1 MAGVNGA
8 RADLLL
14 AWPTDSLVRQL
25 EGWQRNHPHVAVRRT
40 APGGEAVGDLMD
52 ADLTIIDATDRP
64 REALETL
71 ARVHGGSDRLD
82 VAVYSER
89 MHEGL
94 EVFVRQRGI
103 LLLLGPMEQHE
114 WDALF
119 ERFA

>member
-8 RADLLL
+8 RVDLLL

-25 EGWQRNHPHVAVRRT
+25 EGWQRNHPDVSLRRT
-40 APGGEAVGDLMD
+40 APGGEAVADLTD

-64 REALETL
+64 REALEVL
-71 ARVHGGSDRLD
+71 ARICGGSDRLP
-82 VAVYSER
+82 VTVYSER

-94 EVFVRQRGI
+94 ELFVRQCGI

-114 WDALF
+114 WEALS
-119 ERFA
+119 ERLV